1 VTKRPAGGT
10 TSAATHLV
18 VFEDSRWRQLRPLTD
33 LLPVPALRF
42 GASDLL
48 GRWRDS
54 TGLPLAA
61 IEARRVTLSAWR
73 DAPAVEPAAANSSAT
88 ALVVNA
94 AALPGPWLEEASAES
109 GPVLWRSGERIAGAR
124 LPNARLARG
133 LGRGEEFEAFL
144 AELDLPSVEVAPAWI
159 AYPWDVIEHNA
170 GAIREDLAQL
180 EPLRAGEVHRTAVLE
195 SPERIAIEAGAK
207 IGPLAVLDA
216 RDGPIR
222 IGRGAEV
229 MAHTLVTGPCVVGAG
244 TQLYGGSIGYSTI
257 GPVCRIAG
265 EVDSSVWQGYANKRH
280 HGFVGHSVIGEW
292 VNLGALTTTS
302 DLKNN
307 YGVVRV
313 WVDGVERDSGQR
325 KVGAFVGAHARTGI
339 GTLLPTGASVG
350 VAANLFGGG
359 RFAPKEV
366 PPFAWWDGARLE
378 EHRLDKFLETARV
391 ATSRRDRPLTP
402 QEETALRAL
411 FEDTLGT
418 RRTAAASAG
427 PPRAS

>member
-1 VTKRPAGGT
+1 VTKRAARDNG
-10 TSAATHLV
+10 AATHLV

-48 GRWRDS
+48 TRWRQRS
-54 TGLPLAA
+54 RLPLAG
-61 IEARRVTLSAWR
+61 IEARRTTLAAWR
-73 DAPAVEPAAANSSAT
+73 DAPPVEPAAANSSAE

-94 AALPGPWLEEASAES
+94 AALPGSWLDEAIGS
-109 GPVLWRSGERIAGAR
+109 GGPTLWRSGERIAGAR
-124 LPNARLARG
+124 LPYARVAPG
-133 LGRGEEFEAFL
+133 LGRGEGFEAFL
-144 AELDLPSVEVAPAWI
+144 AELDLPSREVAPNWI

-170 GAIREDLAQL
+170 DAIREDLNDLTPA
-180 EPLRAGEVHRTAVLE
+180 RDGEVHRTAVLE
-195 SPERIAIEAGAK
+195 EPDRIAIANGAR

-216 RDGPIR
+216 RDGPIH
-222 IGRGAEV
+222 IGAHSEV

-244 TQLYGGSIGYSTI
+244 SQLYGGSVGYSTI

-325 KVGAFVGAHARTGI
+325 KVGAFLGAHVRTGI

-366 PPFAWWDGARLE
+366 PPFAWWDGARIE
-378 EHRLDKFLETARV
+378 EHRLDKFLETARI
-391 ATSRRDRPLTP
+391 AMSRRDRPLTS